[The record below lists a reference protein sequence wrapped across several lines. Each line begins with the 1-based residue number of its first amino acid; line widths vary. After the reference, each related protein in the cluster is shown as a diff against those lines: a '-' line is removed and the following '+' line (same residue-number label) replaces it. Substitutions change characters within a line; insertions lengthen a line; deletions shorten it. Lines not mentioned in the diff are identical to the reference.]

1 MVHTQERVTK
11 DELMSFDYLESREYQ
26 LPSEYAIDTLSSTKS
41 QLKRKEGREFKMI
54 RTDGPLTVRVTR
66 VK

>member
-1 MVHTQERVTK
+1 MVKVQKNVTK

-26 LPSEYAIDTLSSTKS
+26 LPDEYAIDSLSSTKS
-41 QLKRKEGREFKMI
+41 QLKRQEGREFKMT

-66 VK
+66 GK

>member
-1 MVHTQERVTK
+1 MIKVQERVTK
-11 DELMSFDYLESREYQ
+11 DELMGFDYLESREYQ
-26 LPSEYAIDTLSSTKS
+26 LPSEYAIDTLSSTNS
-41 QLKRKEGREFKMI
+41 QLKRKEGREFKMT

>member
-1 MVHTQERVTK
+1 MVLIKERVTK
-11 DELMSFDYLESREYQ
+11 DELMGFDYLESREYQ

-41 QLKRKEGREFKMI
+41 QLKRKEGREFKMT

>member
-1 MVHTQERVTK
+1 MTK
-11 DELMSFDYLESREYQ
+11 DELMGFDYLESREYQ

-41 QLKRKEGREFKMI
+41 QLKRKEGREFKMT
-54 RTDGPLTVRVTR
+54 RTDGLLTVRVTR

>member
-1 MVHTQERVTK
+1 MVKVQERVTK

-41 QLKRKEGREFKMI
+41 QLKRKEGREFKMT
-54 RTDGPLTVRVTR
+54 RTDNPLTVRVTR

>member
-1 MVHTQERVTK
+1 MVQVQERVTK
-11 DELMSFDYLESREYQ
+11 DELMGFDYLESREYQ

-41 QLKRKEGREFKMI
+41 QLKRKEGREFKMT
-54 RTDGPLTVRVTR
+54 RTDGLLTVRVTR

>member
-1 MVHTQERVTK
+1 MVKVQKNVTK

-26 LPSEYAIDTLSSTKS
+26 LPDEYAIDSLSSTKS
-41 QLKRKEGREFKMI
+41 QLKRKEGREFKMT
-54 RTDGPLTVRVTR
+54 RMDGPLTVRVTR